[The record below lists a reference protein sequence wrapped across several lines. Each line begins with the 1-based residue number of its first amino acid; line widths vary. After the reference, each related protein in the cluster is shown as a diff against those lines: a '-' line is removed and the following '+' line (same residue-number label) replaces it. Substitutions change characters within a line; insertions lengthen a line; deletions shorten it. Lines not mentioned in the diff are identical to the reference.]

1 MNYPF
6 NMLARSQLSTC
17 VYFPMSRRELPRLVG
32 KHKLNCMTSMSRSV
46 ARVYEKKHT
55 YASAFE
61 LCQGVCLCATFKSS
75 PSSSSSSREWMCPAR
90 HHPTRRAFSRD
101 PLVIVKE
108 HTHPHTPARH
118 LSLSF
123 FANILLRRQS
133 AKAVF
138 TLFTRLN
145 NIIKITISRVL

>member
-6 NMLARSQLSTC
+6 NMLARSQLPTC

-32 KHKLNCMTSMSRSV
+32 KHKLNCMTSMSSV

-75 PSSSSSSREWMCPAR
+75 PSSSSSREWMCPAR

-118 LSLSF
+118 LSLS
-123 FANILLRRQS
+123 LSLRIFYS
-133 AKAVF
+133 DAKVQK
-138 TLFTRLN
+138 LF
-145 NIIKITISRVL
+145 SRCLHD